1 MAMLAMIRRARMRAL
16 RSNNKGAAAVEFALL
31 APVFFMLFLGVLQV
45 AVYLQNYNAVQSL
58 ASDGARYV
66 LVEYQK
72 NNSLTDTQIKQ
83 VVRGEAVN
91 VPYMLDTDRLN
102 ITVDRSGT
110 SRITGATE
118 IDIELEYE
126 LSDWIPGV
134 DLPLSKIKYSRPVF
148 VVTAEE

>member
-1 MAMLAMIRRARMRAL
+1 MAMFAMIRRARMRAL

>member
-1 MAMLAMIRRARMRAL
+1 MMALVKFARLRAL
-16 RSNNKGAAAVEFALL
+16 RKEQGGAAAIEFALL
-31 APVFFMLFLGVLQV
+31 APVFFLLFLGVLQV

-72 NNSLTDTQIKQ
+72 NNKLTDTQIQQ

-91 VPYMLDTDRLN
+91 APYMLDTDRL
-102 ITVDRSGT
+102 TVTIDRSGT

-118 IDIELEYE
+118 IDIELEYQ
-126 LSDWIPGV
+126 LSDWLPGV
-134 DLPLSKIKYSRPVF
+134 DLPLTKVKYSRPVF
-148 VVTAEE
+148 VVTS

>member
-1 MAMLAMIRRARMRAL
+1 MAMFAMIRRARMRAL

-72 NNSLTDTQIKQ
+72 NNTLTDTQIKQ